1 MWGIR
6 ICLPW
11 WIWMCSYNRVFKTI
25 KLMFRQQKN
34 LKWCFHYVILGKEKA
49 YGQIHIEKTWPRP
62 VRVGKAI
69 CCLMMWVWGSD
80 LILIHDTWLGQEGWP
95 WGHNSLPRKS
105 HEGILSGLDI
115 GPYALSHVLSFLFP
129 SSLPFPLLHLQLL
142 ASARQSPLHSALAYF
157 SVFDGNAPHPA
168 LSIAGVLYLE
178 SKDRI

>member
-1 MWGIR
+1 
-6 ICLPW
+6 
-11 WIWMCSYNRVFKTI
+11 MCSYNRVFKKI

-34 LKWCFHYVILGKEKA
+34 LKWCFHYIILGKENA

-129 SSLPFPLLHLQLL
+129 PSLPFPLLFSIFSYWRQLDN
-142 ASARQSPLHSALAYF
+142 PHYIALLPT
-157 SVFDGNAPHPA
+157 SVF
-168 LSIAGVLYLE
+168 LMEMLLTQLCL
-178 SKDRI
+178 